1 MALSRVETMAEA
13 AGSADH
19 AEADARPGFEVLAA
33 DPTTRARCARLQT
46 PHGVINTP
54 AFMPVGTSAA
64 VKGLDPDDLAAVGA
78 QIILANA
85 YHLMLRPGH
94 QLIAARGGLHRFMG
108 WSRPILTDSGGFQVY
123 SLAALRRVTD
133 EGVSFRS
140 HLDGA
145 LHHLTPEASIEV
157 QDALGA
163 DIVMAFD
170 ECLAYPATDVEAAAA
185 LRRTEAWARR
195 CKAVPRSRP
204 SLLFGIVQGGF
215 SLPLRDRA
223 VAETVEIGFDGYA
236 IGGLSVGEPKDEML
250 RVIDH
255 VVPHLPASRPRYLMG
270 VGTPCDLVDGV
281 ARGLDLFDCVM
292 PTRHARTGW
301 LFTSNGRVSIKHA
314 RYATDDGPLDPVCAC
329 TTCRRFSRAYL
340 RHLFLAN
347 DPLAVRLHTIHNLT
361 FYLGLMT
368 EMRQAIAAGR
378 FSQWRERARNAA
390 WYRPDVVEQHEE
402 ESV

>member
-1 MALSRVETMAEA
+1 MASNRVEAAAAVAER
-13 AGSADH
+13 ADRV
-19 AEADARPGFEVLAA
+19 ESDARGRFTVVAVDLA
-33 DPTTRARCARLQT
+33 TGARGGRLQT
-46 PHGVINTP
+46 AHGVIETP

-64 VKGLDPDDLAAVGA
+64 VKGMDPNDLVAVGA

-94 QLIAARGGLHRFMG
+94 RLIAEQGGLHRFMA

-145 LHHLTPEASIEV
+145 LHHLTPEGAIEV

-170 ECLAYPATDVEAAAA
+170 ECLAYPATDAAAADA
-185 LRRTEAWARR
+185 LRRTVAWARR
-195 CKAVPRSRP
+195 CAAVRRRRP

-215 SLPLRDRA
+215 SIPLRDRA
-223 VAETVEIGFDGYA
+223 VEETVAVGFDGYA
-236 IGGLSVGEPKDEML
+236 IGGLSVGEPKDELL
-250 RVIDH
+250 RIVDH
-255 VVPHLPASRPRYLMG
+255 VAQRLPASHPRYLMG
-270 VGTPCDLVDGV
+270 VGTPSDLVDGV
-281 ARGLDLFDCVM
+281 ARGLDLFDCVI

-301 LFTSNGRVSIKHA
+301 LFTSGGRVSIKHA
-314 RYATDDGPLDPVCAC
+314 RYAAADGPLDPAC
-329 TTCRRFSRAYL
+329 GCSTCRRFSRAYL

-368 EMRQAIAAGR
+368 DMRQAIATGQ
-378 FSQWRERARNAA
+378 FGQWLARTRNAA
-390 WYRPDVVEQHEE
+390 WYRPDVPEHDEE
-402 ESV
+402 ESE

>member
-1 MALSRVETMAEA
+1 MTPSPVEAVA
-13 AGSADH
+13 AVDESTGSA
-19 AEADARPGFEVLAA
+19 EPGARRGFEVVAV
-33 DPTTRARCARLQT
+33 DPVTGARRGRLHT
-46 PHGVINTP
+46 PHGVIDTP

-64 VKGLDPDDLAAVGA
+64 VKGVDPDDLVAVGA

-94 QLIAARGGLHRFMG
+94 RLIAERGGLHLFMG
-108 WSRPILTDSGGFQVY
+108 WARPILTDSGGFQVY

-140 HLDGA
+140 HLDGT
-145 LHHLTPEASIEV
+145 LHHLTPEGSMEI

-170 ECLAYPATDVEAAAA
+170 ECVAYPTTDAEAGQA
-185 LRRTEAWARR
+185 LRRTAAWARR
-195 CKAVPRSRP
+195 CVAVRRRRP

-215 SLPLRDRA
+215 SLPLRERA
-223 VAETVEIGFDGYA
+223 VEEIVALGFDGYA
-236 IGGLSVGEPKDEML
+236 IGGLSVGEPKEDML

-255 VVPHLPASRPRYLMG
+255 VVPRLPTSHPRYLMG
-270 VGTPCDLVDGV
+270 VGTPSDLVDGV

-301 LFTSNGRVSIKHA
+301 LFTSEGRISIKHA
-314 RYATDDGPLDPVCAC
+314 RYATDDAPLDSAC
-329 TTCRRFSRAYL
+329 GCSTCRRFSRAYL
-340 RHLFLAN
+340 RHLFIAN

-361 FYLGLMT
+361 FYLGLMAD
-368 EMRQAIAAGR
+368 MRQAIADEQFGK
-378 FSQWRERARNAA
+378 WLERTRTAA
-390 WYRPDVVEQHEE
+390 WYRATTVRQNEE
-402 ESV
+402 DSQ

>member
-1 MALSRVETMAEA
+1 MPPSPGEAVAAVAEPT
-13 AGSADH
+13 GST
-19 AEADARPGFEVLAA
+19 EPDARRGFDVLAV
-33 DPTTRARCARLQT
+33 DPATGARRGRLHT
-46 PHGVINTP
+46 PHGVVDTP

-64 VKGLDPDDLAAVGA
+64 VKGVDPDDLTAAGA
-78 QIILANA
+78 HIILSNA

-94 QLIAARGGLHRFMG
+94 RLIAERGGLHAFMG

-140 HLDGA
+140 HLDGS
-145 LHHLTPEASIEV
+145 LHHLTPEGSIEI
-157 QDALGA
+157 QDALGS

-170 ECLAYPATDVEAAAA
+170 ECVAYPADESAAAEA
-185 LRRTEAWARR
+185 VRRTTAWARR
-195 CKAVPRSRP
+195 CLAAPRSRP

-223 VAETVEIGFDGYA
+223 LEEIVPLGFDGYA
-236 IGGLSVGEPKDEML
+236 IGGVSVGEPKDAML

-255 VVPHLPASRPRYLMG
+255 VVSRLPAAQPRYLMG
-270 VGTPCDLVDGV
+270 VGTPSDLVDGV

-301 LFTSNGRVSIKHA
+301 LFTSEGRVSIKHA
-314 RYATDDGPLDPVCAC
+314 RYAADDRPLDPACAC
-329 TTCRRFSRAYL
+329 STCRRFSRAYL
-340 RHLFLAN
+340 RHLFIAN

-361 FYLGLMT
+361 FYLGLMAD
-368 EMRQAIAAGR
+368 MRRAVADEQFG
-378 FSQWRERARNAA
+378 QWLERTRTGA
-390 WYRPDVVEQHEE
+390 WYRATVVRQDEE
-402 ESV
+402 DAE